1 MTPREAVVA
10 EALSWLGTPYHSHAC
25 VKGQGVDCVQ
35 LLVAAYGVVGI
46 AHPLGS
52 PRDYANDWHLHKSE
66 ERYLIGIRDAGG
78 IEVVEPQAGDLMMIR
93 YGHTYSH
100 AGIVVEPGLLV
111 HAYLR
116 RGVILTR
123 FGEDPLLKR
132 DKPRPHLFFTL
143 QGLQP

>member
-1 MTPREAVVA
+1 VTPREAVVA
-10 EALSWLGTPYHSHAC
+10 EALSWLGTPYHSHAR

-35 LLVAAYGVVGI
+35 LLVAAYAVVGI
-46 AHPLGS
+46 EHPLGG
-52 PRDYANDWHLHKSE
+52 PVDYVSDWHMHKSE
-66 ERYLIGIRDAGG
+66 ELYLQGIGEAGG
-78 IEVVEPQAGDLMMIR
+78 IQVAEPQAGDAMLIR

-123 FGEDPLLKR
+123 FDEDPLLKR

-143 QGLQP
+143 QGLQA